1 MTLSTGEYK
10 LFKIKHIE
18 KNIEKINKTTSVI
31 YGIEYDDI
39 AQV

>member
-1 MTLSTGEYK
+1 MPLSRGEYK

-18 KNIEKINKTTSVI
+18 KILKKNKITSVI
-31 YGIEYDDI
+31 YGIKYDDI